1 MSSGQFWWG
10 MTTGLVAGAVVG
22 MSVAPSRREMT
33 KTAHKVAKHDNEAV
47 EDLTEA
53 LGM

>member
-1 MSSGQFWWG
+1 MWG
-10 MTTGLVAGAVVG
+10 RLAYDRNAR
-22 MSVAPSRREMT
+22 MSVAPSRREMK
-33 KTAHKVAKHDNEAV
+33 KTAHKVAKHVNEAV

>member
-1 MSSGQFWWG
+1 
-10 MTTGLVAGAVVG
+10 
-22 MSVAPSRREMT
+22 MSVAPSRREMK
-33 KTAHKVAKHDNEAV
+33 KTAHKVAKHVNEAV

>member
-22 MSVAPSRREMT
+22 MSVAPSRREMK
-33 KTAHKVAKHDNEAV
+33 KTAHRTLIQKHIVGLDS
-47 EDLTEA
+47 
-53 LGM
+53 

>member
-22 MSVAPSRREMT
+22 MSVAPSRREMK
-33 KTAHKVAKHDNEAV
+33 KTP
-47 EDLTEA
+47 TRWPS
-53 LGM
+53 MSMRPWRI